1 MEKSLRVYV
10 LLAATLSSFLTPY
23 MGSSINVAL
32 PVIGREFQ
40 IDAILQTWIPT
51 AYLLAAAMF
60 AVPFG
65 RLSEIKGMK
74 RVFIYGNIIFFI
86 SSLLSALAPN
96 AMSLIFFRLLQG
108 IGSAMMFVTGLA
120 ILTRVYPPM
129 ERGKVIGINT
139 AAVYIGL
146 SLGPVLGG
154 ALTHYIGWRSI
165 FLVTVPITL
174 LVLFIMSRIQ
184 EEWADAK
191 GEKFDFRGSI
201 SYSTFLFLLI
211 YGFSTLP
218 DSTAYILLIGSIL
231 IASLFIWIELNNPS
245 PVFNLRLFRNFTF
258 TFSSLAALINYSATF
273 GVSLLLSYYLQYI
286 KGLTPNITGLILV
299 TQPVL
304 MALVAPVAG
313 RASDKFNPQKLA
325 GLGMAIISVA
335 LFSLTFV
342 NMATP
347 IWIIF
352 ISLAVLGIGF
362 GLFSSPNTNAIMSS
376 VEKKYLGIASATV
389 STMRLIGQSFSIGI
403 VTLIFALIL
412 GRVRI
417 EPSNFNLL
425 LKSTHIA
432 FSVFAVLCFIG
443 IFAALARRRGAT
455 NES

>member
-1 MEKSLRVYV
+1 MERSLKLYV
-10 LLAATLSSFLTPY
+10 LLAATLSSFLTPF
-23 MGSSINVAL
+23 MGSSINLAL

-74 RVFIYGNIIFFI
+74 KIFVYGNIIFFI
-86 SSLLSALAPN
+86 SSLLSALSPN
-96 AMSLIFFRLLQG
+96 AIYLIIFRLLQG

-139 AAVYIGL
+139 AAVYVGL

-165 FLVTVPITL
+165 FLVTLPITL
-174 LVLFIMSRIQ
+174 LVILIISRVK
-184 EEWADAK
+184 EDWADAK
-191 GEKFDFRGSI
+191 GERFDLGGSI

-211 YGFSTLP
+211 YGFSILP
-218 DSTAYILLIGSIL
+218 DKTAYMLLIGSII
-231 IASLFIWIELNNPS
+231 IASLFVWIELNNSS
-245 PVFNLRLFRNFTF
+245 PVFNLRLFKNFTF

-286 KGLTPNITGLILV
+286 KGLTPNITGFILV

-304 MALVAPVAG
+304 MALVAPLAG
-313 RASDKFNPQKLA
+313 RASDKFDPQKLA
-325 GLGMAIISVA
+325 GLGMAVISTA
-335 LFSLTFV
+335 LFTLTFI
-342 NMATP
+342 NASTP
-347 IWIIF
+347 VSMIF
-352 ISLAVLGIGF
+352 ISLIILGVGF

-376 VEKKYLGIASATV
+376 VEKKYFGIASATV

-403 VTLIFALIL
+403 VTLIFAVIL

-417 EPSNFNLL
+417 IPANYHLL
-425 LKSTHIA
+425 LKSTHVS
-432 FSVFAVLCFIG
+432 FSIFAILCFIG
-443 IFAALARRRGAT
+443 IFAAIARRK
-455 NES
+455 E

>member
-1 MEKSLRVYV
+1 MGKSLRVYV
-10 LLAATLSSFLTPY
+10 LLAATLTSFLTPF

-51 AYLLAAAMF
+51 AYLLTAAMF

-74 RVFIYGNIIFFI
+74 KVFIYGNIIFFI
-86 SSLLSALAPN
+86 SSLFCALSPN
-96 AMSLIFFRLLQG
+96 AISLIIFRLFQG
-108 IGSAMMFVTGLA
+108 IAYAMMFVTGLA

-139 AAVYIGL
+139 AAVYVGL

-154 ALTHYIGWRSI
+154 ALTHYIGWRSLFI
-165 FLVTVPITL
+165 VTIPITL
-174 LVLFIMSRIQ
+174 LVIFIMSRIR
-184 EEWADAK
+184 EDWADAK
-191 GEKFDFRGSI
+191 GEKFDLGGSI
-201 SYSTFLFLLI
+201 SYSAFLFLLI
-211 YGFSTLP
+211 YGFSILP
-218 DSTAYILLIGSIL
+218 DKTAYILLIGSVL
-231 IASLFIWIELNNPS
+231 IASLFIWIELKNSS
-245 PVFNLRLFRNFTF
+245 PVFNLRLFRNLTF

-286 KGLTPNITGLILV
+286 KGLTPNIAGIILV

-325 GLGMAIISVA
+325 GLGMAVISVA
-335 LFSLTFV
+335 LFSLTFIKET
-342 NMATP
+342 TP
-347 IWIIF
+347 VWMITV
-352 ISLAVLGIGF
+352 SLTILGIGF
-362 GLFSSPNTNAIMSS
+362 GLFASPNTNAIMSS

-412 GRVRI
+412 GRVKI
-417 EPSNFNLL
+417 TPSNFDLL
-425 LKSTHIA
+425 LKSTHIS
-432 FSVFAVLCFIG
+432 FSVFAILCFIG
-443 IFAALARRRGAT
+443 IFAALARSRSAT

>member
-1 MEKSLRVYV
+1 MERSLKLYV
-10 LLAATLSSFLTPY
+10 LLAATLSSFLTPF
-23 MGSSINVAL
+23 MGSSINLAL

-74 RVFIYGNIIFFI
+74 KIFVYGNIIFFI
-86 SSLLSALAPN
+86 SSLLSALSPTAIY
-96 AMSLIFFRLLQG
+96 LIIFRLLQG

-139 AAVYIGL
+139 AAVYVGL

-165 FLVTVPITL
+165 FLVTLPITL
-174 LVLFIMSRIQ
+174 LVILIISRVK
-184 EEWADAK
+184 EDWADAK
-191 GEKFDFRGSI
+191 GERFDLGGSI

-211 YGFSTLP
+211 YGFSILP
-218 DSTAYILLIGSIL
+218 DKTAYMLLIGSIL
-231 IASLFIWIELNNPS
+231 IASLFVWIELNNSS
-245 PVFNLRLFRNFTF
+245 PVFNLRLFKNFTF

-286 KGLTPNITGLILV
+286 KGLTPNITGFILV

-304 MALVAPVAG
+304 MALVAPLAG
-313 RASDKFNPQKLA
+313 RASDKFDPQKLA
-325 GLGMAIISVA
+325 GLGMAVISTA
-335 LFSLTFV
+335 LFTLTFI
-342 NMATP
+342 NASTP
-347 IWIIF
+347 VSMIF
-352 ISLAVLGIGF
+352 ISLIILGVGF

-376 VEKKYLGIASATV
+376 VEKKYFGIASATV

-403 VTLIFALIL
+403 VTLIFAVIL

-417 EPSNFNLL
+417 IPANYHLL
-425 LKSTHIA
+425 LKSTHVS
-432 FSVFAVLCFIG
+432 FSIFAILCFIG
-443 IFAALARRRGAT
+443 IFAAIARRK
-455 NES
+455 E

>member
-1 MEKSLRVYV
+1 MERSLKLYV
-10 LLAATLSSFLTPY
+10 LLAATLSSFLTPF
-23 MGSSINVAL
+23 MGSSINLAL

-74 RVFIYGNIIFFI
+74 KIFVYGNIIFFI
-86 SSLLSALAPN
+86 SSLLSALSPN
-96 AMSLIFFRLLQG
+96 AIYLIIFRLLQG

-139 AAVYIGL
+139 AAVYVGL

-165 FLVTVPITL
+165 FLVTLPITL
-174 LVLFIMSRIQ
+174 LVILIISRVK
-184 EEWADAK
+184 EDWADAK
-191 GEKFDFRGSI
+191 GERFDLGGSI

-211 YGFSTLP
+211 YGFSILP
-218 DSTAYILLIGSIL
+218 DKTAYMLLIGSIL
-231 IASLFIWIELNNPS
+231 IASLFVWIELNNSS
-245 PVFNLRLFRNFTF
+245 PVFNLRLFKNFTF

-286 KGLTPNITGLILV
+286 KGLTPNITGFILV

-304 MALVAPVAG
+304 MALVAPLAG
-313 RASDKFNPQKLA
+313 RASDKFDPQKLA
-325 GLGMAIISVA
+325 GLGMAVISTA
-335 LFSLTFV
+335 LFTLTFI
-342 NMATP
+342 NASTP
-347 IWIIF
+347 VSMIF
-352 ISLAVLGIGF
+352 ISLIILGVGF

-376 VEKKYLGIASATV
+376 VEKKYFGIASATV

-403 VTLIFALIL
+403 VTLIFAVIL

-417 EPSNFNLL
+417 IPANYHLL
-425 LKSTHIA
+425 LKSTHVS
-432 FSVFAVLCFIG
+432 FSIFAILCFIG
-443 IFAALARRRGAT
+443 IFAAIARRK
-455 NES
+455 E